1 MVCNCQHVV
10 LVALV
15 AKRNSFRSLRSIDD
29 LRRVLKLPC
38 RFHAAMQSVSDASVL
53 QLSVQGGDET

>member
-1 MVCNCQHVV
+1 M

-15 AKRNSFRSLRSIDD
+15 AKRNSFRSLRSVDD